1 MNSDSACIDEL
12 EKYGFRASDALC
24 AQIRNYI
31 ELLARWN
38 ETLSL
43 TTVTDPAEILRF
55 HFGESIFALTSGL
68 IQNGRLADV
77 GSGGGFP
84 GLPIYLARPS
94 MSVTLVESNM
104 RKCVFLREVA
114 RKLGVERGVRVW
126 QGRMETFEAVESSR
140 FDYVTAR
147 AVGDF
152 VGILAFAR
160 TNLALGGRVVLWVGE
175 EDAQKIPMDY
185 ASGWKWSEPVRIPQS
200 ERRYLL
206 SGDMA

>member
-126 QGRMETFEAVESSR
+126 QGRMETFEAVESSP

-147 AVGDF
+147 AVGEF
-152 VGILAFAR
+152 AGILAFAR